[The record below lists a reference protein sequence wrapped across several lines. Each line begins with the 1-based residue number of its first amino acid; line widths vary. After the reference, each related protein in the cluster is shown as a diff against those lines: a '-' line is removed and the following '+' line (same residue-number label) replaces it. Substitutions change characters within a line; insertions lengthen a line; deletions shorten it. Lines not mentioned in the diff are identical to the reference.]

1 MAGSRSCRNVG
12 RASQSTYT
20 CSDSN
25 KVPSRNVALKFLEA
39 DALATSK
46 EAEMLQCFRVLD
58 AGEHRVIEL
67 LDAFDHPSANG
78 VHRVLVME
86 PVLKFDLRRTSDY
99 IPTFG
104 RDAIRQM
111 MAGVAFIHGRGLL
124 SVRWYVPFLLMKVTQ
139 SQISASWQTSTPGT
153 SAWRLPS

>member
-1 MAGSRSCRNVG
+1 
-12 RASQSTYT
+12 
-20 CSDSN
+20 
-25 KVPSRNVALKFLEA
+25 LKFLEA

-67 LDAFDHPSANG
+67 LDAFDHPGANG
-78 VHRVLVME
+78 VYRVLVME

-111 MAGVAFIHGRGLL
+111 MAGVAFIHGRGL
-124 SVRWYVPFLLMKVTQ
+124 VYGGMY
-139 SQISASWQTSTPGT
+139 
-153 SAWRLPS
+153 PSSS